1 MARGKG
7 RGRKGLQAAN
17 LGDFAGG
24 DADKETIEK
33 LAEAAKKANEKGG
46 HNSEPP
52 DEVINRNFDSIELSL
67 IEIDNASRI
76 MQKARAGLKAAL
88 DTAKT
93 DCGSKAW
100 ALSIQASVKLKRQG
114 EKGGNGEL
122 VTEHRQIGR
131 ILRLKGV
138 PLGVQF
144 KLFAFEGEPADGAP
158 VAAFD
163 PELQGQA
170 AWRNSEPRTNN
181 PFQQGT
187 QEFVD
192 WDTGFGNAMAAHAKS
207 MGADEGAATH

>member
-1 MARGKG
+1 MGKG
-7 RGRKGLQAAN
+7 RGRRGLQAQN

-52 DEVINRNFDSIELSL
+52 DEVVSRNFDSIELAL
-67 IEIDNASRI
+67 IEIDNAARI
-76 MQKARAGLKAAL
+76 MQKARAGLKAAR

-100 ALSIQASVKLKRQG
+100 ADSIVASVKLKRQG

-144 KLFAFEGEPADGAP
+144 KLFAFEEGADDGAP
-158 VAAFD
+158 VAAMD
-163 PELQGQA
+163 AELQGQHA
-170 AWRNSEPRTNN
+170 YSNGEPMTNN
-181 PFQQGT
+181 PFDAVSQTEFHNDWKHGWT
-187 QEFVD
+187 QAQ
-192 WDTGFGNAMAAHAKS
+192 TATANS
-207 MGADEGAATH
+207 MGGTEAATH

>member
-1 MARGKG
+1 MAKGKG

-33 LAEAAKKANEKGG
+33 LAEAAKKNNEKAG

-52 DEVINRNFDSIELSL
+52 DEIIDRNFNSIELAM

-114 EKGGNGEL
+114 EKGGNGEIA
-122 VTEHRQIGR
+122 TEHRQIGR

-138 PLGVQF
+138 PLGTQF
-144 KLFAFEGEPADGAP
+144 NLFAVPETDANGAKVDATALGEQAGREGVKRED
-158 VAAFD
+158 
-163 PELQGQA
+163 
-170 AWRNSEPRTNN
+170 N
-181 PFQQGT
+181 PFAAGG
-187 QEFVD
+187 ED
-192 WDTGFGNAMAAHAKS
+192 WFAWNNGWQVGQDTIAATLGRGN
-207 MGADEGAATH
+207 GADAEVH